1 MENQDLTPFLVAGAS
16 GLVGSALVER
26 MLEDG
31 AGSGV
36 VAVVR
41 RPLGFVHPRLSEIVA
56 DFGRLEATGVP
67 RVHTAFCALGTT
79 MGKAG
84 SEAAFRAVD
93 LEAVVAFARLAR
105 RAGAMRFL
113 LVSALGADPRSR
125 VFYNRVKGEAEEAV
139 ASVGFAGLALFRPS
153 LLLGERAENRPAERV
168 AALGAGLLS
177 WAMAGPLARWK
188 PVPAESVAAAM
199 LAVAGGTLEGVR
211 VVENEEIHRLAAAP
225 RAAVE

>member
-1 MENQDLTPFLVAGAS
+1 MKNQDLTPSLVAGAS
-16 GLVGSALVER
+16 GLVGRALVGR

-31 AGSGV
+31 AGPGV

-41 RPLGFVHPRLSEIVA
+41 RPLGFVHPRLSEVVA
-56 DFGRLEATGVP
+56 DFGRLEATDVP
-67 RVHTAFCALGTT
+67 RVGTAFCALGTT
-79 MGKAG
+79 MAKAG

-105 RAGAMRFL
+105 RAGAKRFL

-139 ASVGFAGLALFRPS
+139 KGVGFEGLALFRPS
-153 LLLGERAENRPAERV
+153 LLLGERAESRPAERV
-168 AALGAGLLS
+168 AAVGSGLLS
-177 WAMAGPLARWK
+177 WAMTGPLARWK
-188 PVPAESVAAAM
+188 PVRAESVATAM

-211 VVENEEIHRLAAAP
+211 VVANDEIHRLAAAP
-225 RAAVE
+225 RAAVG